1 MRIRQNKVP
10 KLFKKKIAII
20 AMSAGLV
27 FPLALGAATFGLNDI
42 PSDFVFNKTLRQGDT
57 VSPDVSFLQFILN
70 QSSDTRVAETGGGS
84 LTGLTNFFGSKTYSA
99 VVRFQEKYRDEIL
112 TPANITNPTG
122 VVGENTRK
130 KLNQI
135 LASLFSGT
143 FIESNSTTPLKSSLS
158 SSAANSGTKIFTSSI
173 SNTPLPN
180 NQSTVKRPPI
190 ISSFSTFK
198 AQSGQ
203 LMSLFGAQF
212 HPNKN
217 TVYLGSEKIGDYAGL
232 DNGTK
237 ITFQVPASLETGL
250 YEAAVVNSYGTTSTG
265 SMFLSVVKPA
275 TSTSTATRNFA
286 PSLTTVYPNNSRNM
300 NDLIFLYGENF
311 SFNNTIETNLGTT
324 VVRSTNR
331 KTLSFMISELPYY
344 MEAFKKYKGQSIN
357 VLIKIRNENGLSK
370 EQLVHVINFPNTDS
384 PTINTTAQM
393 APASFGLGST
403 TDDAAEMAFQ
413 RDLDRLNTSLSTFSY
428 TSTSSRNS
436 TSSVSSTSTR
446 SNSTNS
452 AGTGNGNSSDTSST
466 NSSNMQLDPATQ
478 QLGQILGG
486 SMLVQTVMQ
495 TSPVHKFV
503 LEPLVGG
510 GSSGG
515 GSSGGSSL
523 LGGAGGAL
531 GGSMAGGSGGSSG
544 GTGGGSGG
552 VTFFGGQIT
561 QVTYCTCSGAILLAI
576 RDIPSKQTLQVFYRY
591 GQSTLHANYNIFTT
605 GINVIGGLTQ
615 GGGACEVYSGNSCST
630 QGNAQYT
637 IDTIRG
643 VGTGSTPS

>member
-1 MRIRQNKVP
+1 
-10 KLFKKKIAII
+10 
-20 AMSAGLV
+20 
-27 FPLALGAATFGLNDI
+27 
-42 PSDFVFNKTLRQGDT
+42 
-57 VSPDVSFLQFILN
+57 
-70 QSSDTRVAETGGGS
+70 
-84 LTGLTNFFGSKTYSA
+84 
-99 VVRFQEKYRDEIL
+99 
-112 TPANITNPTG
+112 
-122 VVGENTRK
+122 
-130 KLNQI
+130 
-135 LASLFSGT
+135 
-143 FIESNSTTPLKSSLS
+143 
-158 SSAANSGTKIFTSSI
+158 
-173 SNTPLPN
+173 
-180 NQSTVKRPPI
+180 
-190 ISSFSTFK
+190 
-198 AQSGQ
+198 
-203 LMSLFGAQF
+203 
-212 HPNKN
+212 
-217 TVYLGSEKIGDYAGL
+217 
-232 DNGTK
+232 
-237 ITFQVPASLETGL
+237 
-250 YEAAVVNSYGTTSTG
+250 
-265 SMFLSVVKPA
+265 
-275 TSTSTATRNFA
+275 
-286 PSLTTVYPNNSRNM
+286 
-300 NDLIFLYGENF
+300 
-311 SFNNTIETNLGTT
+311 
-324 VVRSTNR
+324 
-331 KTLSFMISELPYY
+331 MISELPYY
-344 MEAFKKYKGQSIN
+344 LEAFKKYKGQSIN

-413 RDLDRLNTSLSTFSY
+413 RDLDRLNTSLSTFSN